1 MDIPKSLSP
10 ARAFKAFGFAAD
22 GLRYAFLNEPSFLRI
37 AVIEAVIAVL
47 LGWYLWPLSAHE
59 VALLLMAGVLVP
71 IAEILNTSI
80 EILVDMVH
88 PGQDVRVKRIKDCAA
103 GATLLSSS
111 AAILVCALVVWAH

>member
-1 MDIPKSLSP
+1 MDIAKSLSP

-22 GLRYAFLNEPSFLRI
+22 GLRYAFFNEPSFVRI
-37 AVIEAVIAVL
+37 AVIEAVIAVV

-59 VALLLMAGVLVP
+59 VALLLMAGILVP
-71 IAEILNTSI
+71 ITEILNTSI

-103 GATLLSSS
+103 GATLMSSIV
-111 AAILVCALVVWAH
+111 AVLVALLVVWAH